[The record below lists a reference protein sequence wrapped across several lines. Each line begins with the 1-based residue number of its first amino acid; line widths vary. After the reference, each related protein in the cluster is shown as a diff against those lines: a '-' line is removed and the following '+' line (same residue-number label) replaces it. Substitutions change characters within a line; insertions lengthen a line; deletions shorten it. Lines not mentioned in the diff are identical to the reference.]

1 MARREPVKVV
11 VTDLDD
17 AMLVCG
23 TLNKMQGAAAVID
36 FDFDDDENRYYD
48 GKRSEDTDPNAWAA
62 SQKSRLYVGRQ
73 VLLKVLDNQRGV
85 LVYNGTITYAL
96 SALIHIERLEFA
108 ENIQRRSN
116 VKVKVR
122 FKAEVYPITVA
133 DLGFNEEITKHLD
146 EKKAVLFRD
155 ISAGGCC
162 FQCKTELAMDK
173 LYQFE
178 FSRMPQPFD
187 LAFKILRCSVISP
200 GREWAFGCQFQRM
213 TPREEMILR
222 QYVFK
227 ELASLKKKD

>member
-1 MARREPVKVV
+1 MARKEPVKVV

-23 TLNKMQGAAAVID
+23 TLNNMQGAAAVID

-96 SALIHIERLEFA
+96 SALIHIERLEFV
-108 ENIQRRSN
+108 ENIQ
-116 VKVKVR
+116 
-122 FKAEVYPITVA
+122 VYPITVA

-187 LAFKILRCSVISP
+187 LAFKILRCSVIS
-200 GREWAFGCQFQRM
+200 
-213 TPREEMILR
+213 
-222 QYVFK
+222 
-227 ELASLKKKD
+227 